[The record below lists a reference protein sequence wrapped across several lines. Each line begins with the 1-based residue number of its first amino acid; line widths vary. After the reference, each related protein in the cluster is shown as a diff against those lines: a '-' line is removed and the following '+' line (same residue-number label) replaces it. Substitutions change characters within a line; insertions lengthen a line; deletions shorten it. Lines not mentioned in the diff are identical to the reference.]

1 MDAYFA
7 SGHAADGMLVA
18 LLLEAAWLL
27 ARGRPPGL
35 VCVMLGPG
43 ALMVLGLRGALTGAA
58 WPWIALPLALSLPLH
73 LADPRLWQRGER
85 TKKTAGP
92 LGVGPAAREG
102 LVKNWRARRC
112 DTSGR

>member
-85 TKKTAGP
+85 TKDRRPPGSGTG
-92 LGVGPAAREG
+92 GEEG

>member
-43 ALMVLGLRGALTGAA
+43 ALMVLAC
-58 WPWIALPLALSLPLH
+58 
-73 LADPRLWQRGER
+73 
-85 TKKTAGP
+85 
-92 LGVGPAAREG
+92 AAR
-102 LVKNWRARRC
+102 
-112 DTSGR
+112 